1 MNAEAPGKTTLALG
15 NALMVDGLKSAMSAA
30 FHLDDMGCTVR
41 EVLVLARRPLVRID
55 PPPAQCWLRG
65 ALRRRITER
74 GVTRTVYVTV
84 CHGTQVEWE
93 TSALRDPQG
102 ARA

>member
-1 MNAEAPGKTTLALG
+1 MSTELTGKTTLALG
-15 NALMVDGLKSAMSAA
+15 NALMVDGLKSAISAA
-30 FHLDDMGCTVR
+30 FHLDDMGCSVR
-41 EVLVLARRPLVRID
+41 EVLVYGRRPLVRID
-55 PPPAQCWLRG
+55 PPPAHCWLHG

-84 CHGTQVEWE
+84 CHGAQVEWE
-93 TSALRDPQG
+93 TSTLHAPRE

>member
-1 MNAEAPGKTTLALG
+1 MNAATPNKTTLALG
-15 NALMVDGLKSAMSAA
+15 NALLVDGLKSAMSAA

-41 EVLVLARRPLVRID
+41 EVMVFGRRPLVRIE
-55 PPPAQCWLRG
+55 PPPATCWLRG
-65 ALRRRITER
+65 ALRRRITEH

-84 CHGTQVEWE
+84 CLGAQVEWE
-93 TSALRDPQG
+93 TSAQRDPQE